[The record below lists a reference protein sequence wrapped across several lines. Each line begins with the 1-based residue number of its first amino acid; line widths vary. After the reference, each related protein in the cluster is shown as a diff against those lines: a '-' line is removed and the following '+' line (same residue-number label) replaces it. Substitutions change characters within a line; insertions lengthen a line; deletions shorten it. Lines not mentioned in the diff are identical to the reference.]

1 LRHADRFF
9 AFLLA
14 IGVLA
19 AVFGLRACRESR
31 ARPASLPATEEQ
43 RSP

>member
-1 LRHADRFF
+1 LRNADRFF
-9 AFLLA
+9 SFLLA

-31 ARPASLPATEEQ
+31 AQPASSPAVDEQ